1 MKSASPTP
9 RKNFSL
15 SSRQRKQLSHTKQM
29 CKTGPW
35 CWEPGGKRT
44 SEGLDHLLSLNTPP
58 LMGFPGG
65 PVVKNLPANAGDA
78 RDMGLI
84 PGLGRPS
91 GVGNSKPLYSCL
103 ENPMDKGAWWDTV
116 HWVTEG
122 QIQLS
127 MSWWDSTPPLDY
139 SRMLGC
145 PGLLLHTFSTLCF
158 TLCQTLYLHH
168 HLWPNYLSKEV
179 TLSHV
184 KQNELRLSK
193 IQ

>member
-1 MKSASPTP
+1 MSKASQRCWKVQLLPLERQGKTLQKRCSQSGSRMKSAFPTP

-15 SSRQRKQLSHTKQM
+15 SSRQRKQLSHTKHM

-65 PVVKNLPANAGDA
+65 PVVKNLPANAGEA

-91 GVGNSKPLYSCL
+91 GEGNSKPLYSCL

-127 MSWWDSTPPLDY
+127 MS
-139 SRMLGC
+139 
-145 PGLLLHTFSTLCF
+145 
-158 TLCQTLYLHH
+158 
-168 HLWPNYLSKEV
+168 
-179 TLSHV
+179 
-184 KQNELRLSK
+184 
-193 IQ
+193 